1 MVGHTIAIR
10 LTQLSDLKTPSRTS
24 WDDEEDMTP
33 SRRNWD
39 APSPARSDISGADR
53 RRLQGLAFNV

>member
-1 MVGHTIAIR
+1 MFPVNTYHFQTFVQG
-10 LTQLSDLKTPSRTS
+10 LKTPSRTS

-39 APSPARSDISGADR
+39 VPSPARSDRPGSDR
-53 RRLQGLAFNV
+53 GERR